1 MGEHPVDTTNSVGT
15 YTSIAVDSND
25 DLHIAYRHNSFSR
38 TMHATVQGYKISS
51 DARTDVSGAT
61 CSISPSL
68 PFGLAL
74 NQGTCTISGTP
85 TFHGSNITYNVTATS
100 STGVSKSGEFKMWIT
115 PIATSI
121 TYAGSPF
128 TFTVGT
134 PISSITPTNTGDSA
148 FWSVSPSLPSGS
160 SLGSGGVISGT
171 PSAEASAANYT
182 ITASNPGGESSATVS
197 ITVNVQPPSGL
208 TYTTENMT
216 LTQGVAMTANI
227 PSVGGGTVSSW
238 EISPDLP
245 IGLTFNNTTGA
256 ITGTPVSKQTTA
268 KSYTVWAN
276 NSGGSTSAA

>member
-1 MGEHPVDTTNSVGT
+1 M
-15 YTSIAVDSND
+15 
-25 DLHIAYRHNSFSR
+25 
-38 TMHATVQGYKISS
+38 
-51 DARTDVSGAT
+51 
-61 CSISPSL
+61 
-68 PFGLAL
+68 
-74 NQGTCTISGTP
+74 
-85 TFHGSNITYNVTATS
+85 
-100 STGVSKSGEFKMWIT
+100 
-115 PIATSI
+115 
-121 TYAGSPF
+121 
-128 TFTVGT
+128 GT

-148 FWSVSPSLPSGS
+148 FWSVSPSLPSGL

-216 LTQGVAMTANI
+216 LTQGVAMTANT
-227 PSVGGGTVSSW
+227 PSVGGGAVSSW

-276 NSGGSTSAA
+276 NSGGSTSASLNITVNDVAPSGLSFSPENMTLTKGVAMAANMPSVSGGTRTSWAFSPALPTGLTYSPSNGGITGTPSVLQTTAVTYTVWANNSGGSTSATVNITINDVPPNTIVYSAHDLTLEKARP